1 MLMDINGLI
10 SDTNGS
16 GSKAPSMRMKR
27 RMTVMAV
34 LACVIGF
41 SAVVVRL
48 AWMQLYRFEYYN
60 TKASSLQ
67 TRDTI
72 LQPKRGTIYDSNMTE
87 LAVSASTERV
97 EIYPSQFVSKDNIN
111 SSPTGLNIPVEEQ
124 QERVARLL
132 SDVLGIDYDSVL
144 KKAQDTKKGG
154 LSVAFG
160 VEKEVADQLRE
171 EIKKAKDAYNEDR
184 KRIQQNKGAGRYSKE
199 AFVYGSLIGFVDD
212 YHRYYPMG
220 AFASQAIGFMTESEN
235 PEGQWGIERQY
246 ESELAGSAGRIVR
259 VASSA
264 GGELPI
270 EAEQNV
276 PAQDGNSV
284 VLTIDSTIQETLE
297 KQLETALADN
307 PKARGG
313 VSGIVMDVKTGEILA
328 LAELPDFDPNTP
340 NTITS
345 EQQIDSMKER
355 LTERLTEKEMDLK
368 NIPDDAW
375 FQNGGAKNLT
385 QEMQN
390 DKDLMEILTEIRTTS
405 LNDMWK
411 IKPVTDK
418 YEPGSAFK
426 LVTVAAAYEEHAVNP
441 NSTFYCNGAL
451 KVDAETTIKCH
462 KVGGHGQQTLTEAL
476 KNSCNVAMMNIAF
489 QMGPDKFYQYFD
501 AFGLLDRTDI
511 DLPGER
517 DTVASDMHSL
527 EALRKTK
534 STLATTSFGQR
545 FKVSPIQMLSTVSA
559 IVDDG
564 RLKKPH
570 MVKEIL
576 NADGTVKQSI
586 EPEITRQVISAETS
600 AYMREAMEK
609 VVSEGTGQNAYVA
622 GYRIGGK
629 TATSELSLPGTPL
642 DKQRY
647 TASFVG
653 VAPMDNPQ
661 IAVLIIISD
670 LPYHATHGG
679 GAIAAPVVG
688 RVMNEVLQYLNVE
701 PIYDESEAGRRE
713 VSTPRILGM
722 SKEDAV
728 AAVERAGLKYRFLG
742 EGDTISDQVP
752 SAGQKI
758 PVNSEMIVYLG
769 ERTKTT
775 ELMTVPRLI
784 GRSPDEAES
793 MLEHRNLYLR
803 RTGVASNKYN
813 WQTNAVKQN
822 PAAGSKVS
830 VGTVIE
836 VEFSNTEGVSDR

>member
-1 MLMDINGLI
+1 M
-10 SDTNGS
+10 
-16 GSKAPSMRMKR
+16 PMKGPGKEMQR
-27 RMTVMAV
+27 RMAVMAS
-34 LACVIGF
+34 LACLIGF
-41 SAVVVRL
+41 SAVAVRL
-48 AWMQLYRFEYYN
+48 AWMQIYQFEYYN

-97 EIYPSQFVSKDNIN
+97 EIYPSQFVNKDNVN
-111 SSPTGLNIPVEEQ
+111 SLKKGLNIPVEEQ

-132 SDVLGIDYDSVL
+132 SDVLGVDYETVL

-160 VEKEVADQLRE
+160 VEKEVADRLRE
-171 EIKKAKDAYNEDR
+171 EIKKAKKAYDEDT
-184 KRIQQNKGAGRYSKE
+184 KRIRANDGVGSYSDE

-235 PEGQWGIERQY
+235 PVGQWGIERQY

-259 VASSA
+259 AANSS
-264 GGELPI
+264 GGELPV
-270 EAEQNV
+270 EAEQYV
-276 PAQDGNSV
+276 PAQDGNSI

-313 VSGIVMDVKTGEILA
+313 VSGIVMDVKTGELLA

-340 NTITS
+340 NTITN
-345 EQQIDSMKER
+345 EQQIASMKEK
-355 LTERLTEKEMDLK
+355 LTEKLTEEEMDTTHL
-368 NIPDDAW
+368 PDDAW
-375 FQNGGAKNLT
+375 FQNGGSKNLT
-385 QEMQN
+385 EEMQK
-390 DKDLMEILTEIRTTS
+390 DKDLIAILTDIRTTS

-426 LVTVAAAYEEHAVNP
+426 LLTVAAAYEEHAVDA
-441 NSTFYCNGAL
+441 NSTFFCNGAL
-451 KVDAETTIKCH
+451 KVDSETTIKCH
-462 KVGGHGQQTLTEAL
+462 KLAGHGQQTLTEAL

-489 QMGPDKFYQYFD
+489 QLGADKFYQYFD
-501 AFGLLDRTDI
+501 AFGLLDRTGI

-545 FKVSPIQMLSTVSA
+545 FKVSPIQMLSTVCA

-564 RLKKPH
+564 KLKKPH
-570 MVKEIL
+570 IVKEIL
-576 NADGTVKQSI
+576 NADGTVKQVI
-586 EPEITRQVISAETS
+586 EPEIKRQVVSAETS

-622 GYRIGGK
+622 GFRIGGK

-653 VAPMDNPQ
+653 VAPMDDPQ

-670 LPYHATHGG
+670 LPYSATHGG

-688 RVMNEVLQYLNVE
+688 RVMNEVLQYLSTE
-701 PIYDESEAGRRE
+701 PIYDETETDRRE
-713 VSTPRILGM
+713 MSTPRVIGM
-722 SKEDAV
+722 SKEDAK
-728 AAVERAGLKYRFLG
+728 AAAERAELKCRFLG
-742 EGDTISDQVP
+742 EGDTVSDQVP

-758 PVNSEMIVYLG
+758 PVGSEMIIYLG

-775 ELMTVPRLI
+775 EPVTVPRLI
-784 GRSPDEAES
+784 GRSPDEVES
-793 MLEHRNLYLR
+793 MLESRNLYVR

-813 WQTNAVKQN
+813 WQTNAIKQN

>member
-1 MLMDINGLI
+1 M
-10 SDTNGS
+10 
-16 GSKAPSMRMKR
+16 PMKGPGKEMQR
-27 RMTVMAV
+27 RMAVMAS
-34 LACVIGF
+34 LACLIGF
-41 SAVVVRL
+41 SAVAVRL
-48 AWMQLYRFEYYN
+48 AWMQIYQFEYYN

-97 EIYPSQFVSKDNIN
+97 EIYPSQFINKDNVN
-111 SSPTGLNIPVEEQ
+111 SLKKGLNIPVEEQ

-132 SDVLGIDYDSVL
+132 SDVLGVDYETVL

-160 VEKEVADQLRE
+160 VEKEVADRLRE
-171 EIKKAKDAYNEDR
+171 EIKKAKKAYDEDT
-184 KRIQQNKGAGRYSKE
+184 KRIRANDGVGSYSDE

-235 PEGQWGIERQY
+235 PVGQWGIERQY

-259 VASSA
+259 AANSS
-264 GGELPI
+264 GGELPV
-270 EAEQNV
+270 EAEQYV

-313 VSGIVMDVKTGEILA
+313 VSGIVMDVKTGELLA

-340 NTITS
+340 NTITN
-345 EQQIDSMKER
+345 EQQIASMKEK
-355 LTERLTEKEMDLK
+355 LTEKLTEEEMDTTHL
-368 NIPDDAW
+368 PDDAW
-375 FQNGGAKNLT
+375 FQNGGSKNLT
-385 QEMQN
+385 EEMQK
-390 DKDLMEILTEIRTTS
+390 DKDLIAILTEIRTTS

-426 LVTVAAAYEEHAVNP
+426 LLTVAAAYEEHAVDA
-441 NSTFYCNGAL
+441 NSTFFCNGAL
-451 KVDAETTIKCH
+451 KVDSETTIKCH
-462 KVGGHGQQTLTEAL
+462 KLAGHGQQTLTEAL

-489 QMGPDKFYQYFD
+489 QLGADKFYQYFD
-501 AFGLLDRTDI
+501 AFGLLDRTGI

-545 FKVSPIQMLSTVSA
+545 FKVSPIQMLSTVCA

-564 RLKKPH
+564 KLKKPH
-570 MVKEIL
+570 IVKEIL
-576 NADGTVKQSI
+576 NADGTVKQVI
-586 EPEITRQVISAETS
+586 EPEIKRQVVSAETS

-622 GYRIGGK
+622 GFRIGGK

-653 VAPMDNPQ
+653 VAPMDDPQ

-670 LPYHATHGG
+670 LPYSATHGG

-688 RVMNEVLQYLNVE
+688 RVMNEVLQYLSTE
-701 PIYDESEAGRRE
+701 PIYDETETDRRE
-713 VSTPRILGM
+713 MSTPRVIGM
-722 SKEDAV
+722 SKEDAK
-728 AAVERAGLKYRFLG
+728 AAAERAELKCRFLG
-742 EGDTISDQVP
+742 EGDTVSDQVP

-758 PVNSEMIVYLG
+758 PVGSEMIIYLG

-775 ELMTVPRLI
+775 EPVTVPRLI
-784 GRSPDEAES
+784 GRSPDEVES
-793 MLEHRNLYLR
+793 MLESRNLYVR

-813 WQTNAVKQN
+813 WQTNAIKQN

>member
-1 MLMDINGLI
+1 MSIKGPGKEMQ
-10 SDTNGS
+10 
-16 GSKAPSMRMKR
+16 R
-27 RMTVMAV
+27 RMAVMAS
-34 LACVIGF
+34 LACLIGF
-41 SAVVVRL
+41 SAVAVRL
-48 AWMQLYRFEYYN
+48 AWMQIYRFEYYN
-60 TKASSLQ
+60 TRASSLQ

-97 EIYPSQFVSKDNIN
+97 EIYPSQFVSKDNVN
-111 SSPTGLNIPVEEQ
+111 SLEKGLNIPVEQQ

-132 SDVLGIDYDSVL
+132 SDVLGIEYETVL

-154 LSVAFG
+154 LSIAFG
-160 VEKEVADQLRE
+160 VEKEVADRLRE
-171 EIKKAKDAYNEDR
+171 EIKKAKNAYDEDT
-184 KRIQQNKGAGRYSKE
+184 KRIRANDGAGSYSDE

-235 PEGQWGIERQY
+235 PVGQWGIERQY
-246 ESELAGSAGRIVR
+246 EAELAGSAGRIVR
-259 VASSA
+259 AANSS
-264 GGELPI
+264 GGELPV
-270 EAEQNV
+270 EAEQYV

-313 VSGIVMDVKTGEILA
+313 VSGIVMDVKTGELLA

-340 NTITS
+340 NSITN
-345 EQQIDSMKER
+345 EQQIASMKEQ
-355 LTERLTEKEMDLK
+355 LTEKLTEKEMDTTRL
-368 NIPDDAW
+368 PDDEW
-375 FQNGGAKNLT
+375 FKSGGSKNLT
-385 QEMQN
+385 QEMQD
-390 DKDLMEILTEIRTTS
+390 DKDLISILTEIRTTS

-426 LVTVAAAYEEHAVNP
+426 LLTVAAAYEEHAVDA
-441 NSTFYCNGAL
+441 NSTFFCSGAL
-451 KVDAETTIKCH
+451 KVDSETTIKCH
-462 KVGGHGQQTLTEAL
+462 KIAGHGQQTLTEAL

-489 QMGPDKFYQYFD
+489 QLGADKFYQYFD
-501 AFGLLDRTDI
+501 AFGLLDRTGI

-517 DTVASDMHSL
+517 DTVSSDMHSL

-545 FKVSPIQMLSTVSA
+545 FKVSPIQMLSTVCA

-564 RLKKPH
+564 KLKKPH
-570 MVKEIL
+570 IVKEVL
-576 NADGTVKQSI
+576 NADGTVKQVI
-586 EPEITRQVISAETS
+586 EPEIRRQVVSAETS

-622 GYRIGGK
+622 GFRIGGK

-653 VAPMDNPQ
+653 VAPMDDPQ

-670 LPYHATHGG
+670 LPYSAPHGG

-688 RVMNEVLQYLNVE
+688 RVMNEVLQYLSTE
-701 PIYDESEAGRRE
+701 PIYDETETDRRE
-713 VSTPRILGM
+713 MSTPRVIGM
-722 SKEDAV
+722 TKEDAK
-728 AAVERAGLKYRFLG
+728 AAAERAELECRFLG
-742 EGDTISDQVP
+742 EGDTVGDQVP

-758 PVNSEMIVYLG
+758 PVGSEMIIYLG

-775 ELMTVPRLI
+775 EPVTVPRLI
-784 GRSPDEAES
+784 GRSPEEVES
-793 MLEHRNLYLR
+793 MLESRNLYVR

-813 WQTNAVKQN
+813 WQTNAIKQN